1 MKVGLFLLAKS
12 NFLHSLLLD
21 KVYLAQTRYISFWQI
36 HLLHHLLLSFTHIK
50 SLRVQKSYRLY
61 NSYITNSSYRS
72 FHYNKFFVCFY
83 CRKFDTIENRILH
96 YLLFTCF
103 TTIGEREENKTHFP
117 WLYLIYIYIYIN
129 LNFVYITLTLENT
142 KLLFVIV
149 VSLSVECDYQ
159 VLNWQVL

>member
-1 MKVGLFLLAKS
+1 MK
-12 NFLHSLLLD
+12 
-21 KVYLAQTRYISFWQI
+21 T
-36 HLLHHLLLSFTHIK
+36 LLSMKSSWSERNYWWNLFSFVIIK
-50 SLRVQKSYRLY
+50 TSERTLTTISWKSFISQPR
-61 NSYITNSSYRS
+61 ID
-72 FHYNKFFVCFY
+72 
-83 CRKFDTIENRILH
+83 RKFDTIENRILH

-103 TTIGEREENKTHFP
+103 TTIGGREENKTHFP

-159 VLNWQVL
+159 VLNWQSFDCFLCQTSFKTTFSLQNQR